1 MNVVDELP
9 SKVCLLLSVSVFLV
23 PMVAGYKHYGT
34 NAGGRTART
43 PRVGGAHRLFGAF
56 PPRRWPSSSSA
67 SFETEVREQFE
78 QMPWPL
84 PYQTAALGWAQWSEW
99 SACTRKCGGEGVQ
112 FQLRRC
118 LDMYCSGPSAR
129 HRICGKKKCPPN
141 GPTESAVAVECALRS
156 SLHDQLLPV
165 TSTQNCSSLQ
175 CVSRRNGTFHNFDIS
190 LRDGT
195 KCHLTIGHPNLAVC
209 LDGKCRAVG
218 CDDVVG
224 SSARE
229 DQCGVCDGD
238 GSSCAGE
245 LFRWRDTG
253 NFSPCDKSCGPNS
266 IRVSVS
272 VCVNIHTERVVPERM
287 CADRAR
293 PRPQIRRCEHIVCP
307 SNSHLTPQLRHQW
320 LAADWSDCSATCGT
334 GEQRREVFCVER
346 VEKDVDRRVD
356 DVQHCWQSQ
365 KPVEMRKCNFDA
377 CPEWRAGE
385 WGACSASCGRG
396 MRRRSVKCLRADEL
410 FHEFHC
416 DGKKPAQ
423 EQPCWS
429 GISCLGM
436 DGPKQL
442 ISYSEGAGDRQMRP
456 SFIASDWRECSAS
469 CGPGIRSRL
478 VECVAASGAL
488 RLPDYECQDQ
498 SKPVQFQP
506 CHLAP
511 CPVKG
516 TPAQSAIRSLSF
528 PFGGS
533 PKNER
538 GENGTSIFRWE
549 LGEWTKCSALCAG
562 GRQRSSVVCVDT
574 VRRVTVSWTN
584 CEGLRPQELTRACNR
599 QACTPDWE
607 IGPWS
612 ACSHA
617 CGGGLR
623 TRRVRC
629 VRTAR
634 DSGAAAVTLLVMPD
648 AQCPGPRPGDKEPC
662 GVVDCAPEWL
672 AGHWGQCSASCGTDG
687 EQRRVLR
694 CVRRDALGD
703 VRALDMAQCPEA
715 QRPDGVRLCSLG
727 PCPNG
732 LETFAYREGP
742 PGPPPAT
749 ANLALSK
756 DEPLAEAD
764 DDETSPNERKHR
776 KLTLKVGGFANL
788 YEGTSIKVKCP
799 LRGGGDRRRVVWSKD
814 GQRVANNLRLK
825 VSANGAL
832 RIFHAGLSDAGVYAC
847 RTADGRAQGNVTL
860 RFKPASE
867 GEKRPPAQSAD
878 NRTKQQRKGLEL
890 LQRVRDSLH
899 RLGDRAALQRLA
911 SVNDPAQIRVDFAV
925 SSWADCHQAQ
935 CGHGEGV
942 QVRLLKCQLHVGG
955 PEAAPANVET
965 DICEAFGVPRP
976 AATRPCT
983 DERCPRWVSGA
994 WSDCAKSRCVRHG
1007 TALMKRDVRCAFS
1020 NGTLVPSNAALC
1032 DRRARPKLKR
1042 ECENANCFAE
1052 WRPSVWGRC
1061 SKLCGDGG
1069 VQMRLLRCVWRGTR
1083 KPAGRNCEPAA
1094 RPAAIRACES
1104 QRTLAPCDTADD
1116 RSSGR
1121 ENEQSERVQE
1131 KNEGE
1136 EAESGESGEAQTFV
1150 SNHPPPPLAD
1160 RSNSYPEG
1168 LHMPEQYQQQREMF
1182 DSSLETQQTPDRAEH
1197 RLGLELKTDAE
1208 QKLWEAMTKTSD
1220 AVAVPEVPQ
1229 EEKPLVP
1236 EIEWETNNAIPEE
1249 SSEEES
1255 ASEAPREEKPVSEAP
1270 REEKPVSEALRK
1282 EKPSQDSGRRLR
1294 DVVVK
1299 PFTGWQRW
1307 RGAANFAFVR
1317 RASPPLRGPK
1327 SLLRH
1332 FAPFP
1337 NLRAGARAGAVLLQL
1352 QAFRQPNKKRL
1363 NGQSSRP
1370 RPNFSS
1376 HKIAMSG
1383 QLCPNNANSLTHS
1396 TILSAV
1402 DRVRPHL
1409 RASPIFT
1416 SSSLNALCGGK
1427 ELFFKCENLQK
1438 TGSFKS
1444 RGAMNAV
1451 LCALERNANLR
1462 GVITHSSG
1470 NHGQALAW
1478 AASQKGLRCVVVVP
1492 KNTPDTKLDAI
1503 RSYGAELIQCEPS
1516 MESRWS
1522 TCEKLARQRAL
1533 AIVDPHNDYD
1543 VMAGQGTVG
1552 VELLEQVPDLDA
1564 IILSVGGGGLAA
1576 GVATVVKAL
1585 SPRVKVF
1592 CVAPEGKCLQAQLEG
1607 GHRALSSELLAT
1619 VADGVRVKQIGQK
1632 CFEPLLKFAE
1642 NCVFSLSDAEIL
1654 AANRLLWQRLKLVTE
1669 PAAAIP
1675 LAAMIRE
1682 HSSEALR
1689 ECRRVGLIVCG
1700 GNVRMD

>member
-23 PMVAGYKHYGT
+23 PMAAGSKHYGT

-43 PRVGGAHRLFGAF
+43 SRLGSSQIHGQEKDQTKFNYLKNQTQRQGGGAHRLFGAF
-56 PPRRWPSSSSA
+56 PPRHWPSSSSA

-129 HRICGKKKCPPN
+129 HRICGEKKCPPN

-156 SLHDQLLPV
+156 SPHDQLLPA

-175 CVSRRNGTFHNFDIS
+175 CVSHRNGTLHNFDIS

-253 NFSPCDKSCGPNS
+253 HFSPCDKSCGPNS

-320 LAADWSDCSATCGT
+320 LAADWSDCSTTCGT

-365 KPVEMRKCNFDA
+365 KPVEMRKCNVDA

-396 MRRRSVKCLRADEL
+396 MRRRSVKCFRADEH

-416 DGKKPAQ
+416 HGKKPAQ

-442 ISYSEGAGDRQMRP
+442 MSYSEGAGDRQMRP

-478 VECVAASGAL
+478 VE
-488 RLPDYECQDQ
+488 YQ

-516 TPAQSAIRSLSF
+516 TPAQSAIRSLSL
-528 PFGGS
+528 PFGG
-533 PKNER
+533 PPENER
-538 GENGTSIFRWE
+538 GENGTSVFRWE

-584 CEGLRPQELTRACNR
+584 CEGRGAGLRPQELTRACNR

-715 QRPDGVRLCSLG
+715 QRPD
-727 PCPNG
+727 
-732 LETFAYREGP
+732 
-742 PGPPPAT
+742 
-749 ANLALSK
+749 
-756 DEPLAEAD
+756 EPLAEAD

-788 YEGTSIKVKCP
+788 YEGTSVKVKCP

-814 GQRVANNLRLK
+814 GQRVANSLRLK

-899 RLGDRAALQRLA
+899 RLGDRAVLQRLA
-911 SVNDPAQIRVDFAV
+911 SVNDPAQIRVDFSV

-935 CGHGEGV
+935 CGQGEGV

-983 DERCPRWVSGA
+983 DERCPRW
-994 WSDCAKSRCVRHG
+994 CAKSRCVRHG

-1020 NGTLVPSNAALC
+1020 NGTLAPSNAALC

-1042 ECENANCFAE
+1042 ECENGAFRIVSRNGVRRCGAAAANCAGTEAF
-1052 WRPSVWGRC
+1052 RC
-1061 SKLCGDGG
+1061 DCCAACG
-1069 VQMRLLRCVWRGTR
+1069 
-1083 KPAGRNCEPAA
+1083 AGRASPLGGTASPPA

-1121 ENEQSERVQE
+1121 ENEQSERVHE

-1168 LHMPEQYQQQREMF
+1168 LGMTEQYQQQREMF
-1182 DSSLETQQTPDRAEH
+1182 DSSLETRQTPDRAEH

-1208 QKLWEAMTKTSD
+1208 QKLWEANLEPLTETSD

-1249 SSEEES
+1249 LSEEES

-1270 REEKPVSEALRK
+1270 KEEKPVSEALRE

-1317 RASPPLRGPK
+1317 RVSPPLRGPK

-1332 FAPFP
+1332 FAPFS
-1337 NLRAGARAGAVLLQL
+1337 NLRASARAGAVLLQL
-1352 QAFRQPNKKRL
+1352 QALRQPNKKR
-1363 NGQSSRP
+1363 NVRP
-1370 RPNFSS
+1370 
-1376 HKIAMSG
+1376 M
-1383 QLCPNNANSLTHS
+1383 CPNNANSLSHS

-1409 RASPIFT
+1409 RVSPIFT

-1451 LCALERNANLR
+1451 LCALEGNANLR

-1516 MESRWS
+1516 MESSRWS

-1592 CVAPEGKCLQAQLEG
+1592 CVEPEGKCLQAQLES

-1619 VADGVRVKQIGQK
+1619 VADGVRVEQIGQK
-1632 CFEPLLKFAE
+1632 CFEPLLRFAE
-1642 NCVFSLSDAEIL
+1642 NCVFSLSDAEIV
-1654 AANRLLWQRLKLVTE
+1654 AAKRLLWQRLKLVTE
-1669 PAAAIP
+1669 PAAAMP
-1675 LAAMIRE
+1675 LAAIIRE